1 MSSTDWATL
10 KVVDLK
16 AELQSRS
23 LSIKGVKADLVR
35 RLTEADAEAAAA
47 AFFPDFFFAAMTDS
61 GDLEVGSTDN
71 YECAMQSL
79 PAQKVTDKYLPFW
92 CSMCF

>member
-1 MSSTDWATL
+1 M
-10 KVVDLK
+10 
-16 AELQSRS
+16 EHP
-23 LSIKGVKADLVR
+23 VR
-35 RLTEADAEAAAA
+35 RVTYLAPTLPEAAALFTATAEAAAA

-61 GDLEVGSTDN
+61 GDLEVGSADN

-79 PAQKVTDKYLPFW
+79 PAQKVTDKYLPHW